1 MRIQAKRFWQ
11 IAILAALAVAPVACG
26 DSGGNGEDGPPG
38 PPGDGDTTG
47 DGDGDVGTD
56 GGTNNNDGG
65 VEECP
70 EPTTSVEFLNRC
82 AKPSIQRVKFD
93 NATRL
98 PAGPLP
104 QL

>member
-11 IAILAALAVAPVACG
+11 IAILVALAVAPVACG
-26 DSGGNGEDGPPG
+26 DDGGNGDEGPPG
-38 PPGDGDTTG
+38 PPAGEGDTTG
-47 DGDGDVGTD
+47 DGDADSDAGA
-56 GGTNNNDGG
+56 NNDGG
-65 VEECP
+65 VEVCP

-98 PAGPLP
+98 PPGPLP

>member
-26 DSGGNGEDGPPG
+26 DDGGKDKEGPPG

-47 DGDGDVGTD
+47 DGDTDSDAGT
-56 GGTNNNDGG
+56 NNDGG

-93 NATRL
+93 NASRL
-98 PAGPLP
+98 PPGELP